1 MSFEEGNTRNSG
13 IRVGRIRG
21 VEVRIHWF
29 LLGIL
34 LVLLLVNYMGSVRPP
49 SPFWSWLIS
58 SGALLVSILLHE
70 LGHCYAAFRLGGS
83 AERVVLWPLGGLA
96 YATVPHHPRAHFW
109 LAAGG
114 PLVNLVLGLIS
125 VMVCIACRWDFLP
138 YLGAGEDLRPLEA
151 FFQFSVLWNTFL
163 LLPNLV
169 CVCYPLD
176 GGRMFLAVAWMKT
189 GSYGQAVLRTLRVS
203 RVTAVL
209 SLIVGLIICVYG
221 LVDKDF
227 ALGSPLLFHLSW
239 GLILVAF
246 LFFSEGKALDE
257 RLAHGEEEDG
267 IFGYDFSRG
276 YTSLERTA
284 TRKAVRVTL
293 VGALREKFRERAR
306 IQKREK
312 EDEIRRRVDE
322 LLAKIHDAGMASL
335 DREERRF
342 LEKASR
348 ILRR

>member
-1 MSFEEGNTRNSG
+1 MSFEDGNTRNIG

-21 VEVRIHWF
+21 VEVRIHWM
-29 LLGIL
+29 LLVIL
-34 LVLLLVNYMGSVRPP
+34 LVQLLVNHMGRVRPP
-49 SPFWSWLIS
+49 SPFSSWLVS
-58 SGALLVSILLHE
+58 SGALLFSILLHE

-96 YATVPHHPRAHFW
+96 YATAPQHPRAQFW

-114 PLVNLVLGLIS
+114 PLVNLALGLIS
-125 VMVCIACRWDFLP
+125 AVVCIACRWDFLP
-138 YLGAGEDLRPLEA
+138 YLMAGGDFRPLEA

-163 LLPNLV
+163 LLPNLIW
-169 CVCYPLD
+169 CYPLD
-176 GGRMFLAVAWMKT
+176 GGRMFLAIAWMKT
-189 GSYGQAVLRTLRVS
+189 GSYGQAVLRTLKVS

-209 SLIVGLIICVYG
+209 SLIVGLLIFVYG
-221 LVDKDF
+221 IVDKDF
-227 ALGSPLLFHLSW
+227 ALGSPLLWQLSW
-239 GLILVAF
+239 GLLLVA
-246 LFFSEGKALDE
+246 LVFFHEGKALEE

-284 TRKAVRVTL
+284 TRKAGRVTL
-293 VGALREKFRERAR
+293 VSALREKFRERAR

-322 LLAKIHDAGMASL
+322 LLAKIHDDGMESL